1 MNILFLTPRFPYP
14 LIGGDRIKSY
24 NLLTHL
30 AEKHNVTLVTFYQG
44 KKDIAP
50 YISHLE
56 SNGIE
61 TFVLPL
67 NGIKSGLSCLFRSY
81 QFKPLEILFYFHSNF
96 QKQVDELI
104 KNRKFDISFA
114 FFMRTAEYLKNHNIK
129 KVLIAEDCRILYQ
142 NRSFLESKNLL
153 QKAVRIYD
161 HLALKAYEPKMMEYF
176 DANTFV
182 TNEDITYLN
191 SIKPLNTYYLLT
203 NGTDVNHFVPQD
215 FEKRN
220 IILFTGK
227 LDLWANKMMM
237 ERIIKNIYP
246 EIKKKYPNLPL
257 VIVGAKAPDYIKKL
271 HKEKYLTLH
280 ENVPDIAPYLQQARL
295 FLHPHLGAS
304 GIQNKLIE
312 ALSAG
317 CPVVTTK
324 SGNQGINGE
333 HRKHLLIGDSDSD
346 IVNHSLELLSDENL
360 SKTISENGRNLIL
373 NKHSWER
380 VFNDLDNLIIKL
392 TQNGK

>member
-24 NLLTHL
+24 NLLIHL
-30 AEKHNVTLVTFYQG
+30 AKKHKVTLVTFYQG

-56 SNGIE
+56 SIGIE

-81 QFKPLEILFYFHSNF
+81 QFKPLEILYYLHSNF
-96 QKQVDELI
+96 QKQVDELLQ
-104 KNRKFDISFA
+104 NRKFDISFA

-129 KVLIAEDCRILYQ
+129 KVLIAEDCRMLYQ
-142 NRSFLESKNLL
+142 SRSFQESKHLL

-176 DANTFV
+176 DTNTFV

-203 NGTDVNHFVPQD
+203 NGTDVNHFIPQE

-220 IILFTGK
+220 LILFTGK

-246 EIKKKYPNLPL
+246 EIKKKFPNLPL

-271 HKEKYLTLH
+271 HQEKFLTLH

-304 GIQNKLIE
+304 GIQNKLLE

-333 HRKHLLIGDSDSD
+333 HGKHLMIGDTDSD
-346 IVNHSLELLSDENL
+346 IVNHSIELLSDDAKAK
-360 SKTISENGRNLIL
+360 SISENGRNLIL

-392 TQNGK
+392 TQNG